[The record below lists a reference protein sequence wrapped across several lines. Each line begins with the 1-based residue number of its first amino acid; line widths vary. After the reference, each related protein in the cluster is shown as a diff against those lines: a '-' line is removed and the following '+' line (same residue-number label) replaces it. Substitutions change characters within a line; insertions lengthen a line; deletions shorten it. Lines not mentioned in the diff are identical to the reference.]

1 MDVVLGILILLLFSV
16 LDLEMVIVPRFR
28 LVASQLGECGVHLVG
43 QRLVSVL
50 VDAQLV

>member
-1 MDVVLGILILLLFSV
+1 MDVVLGILMFDVQYKIL
-16 LDLEMVIVPRFR
+16 IVSLFR